1 MRVTLVH
8 NPTAG
13 DEQHDR
19 ESLTAAIVADG
30 HEVVYQSVK
39 ADDWE
44 DALSERADRVV
55 VAGGDGTVRKVFK
68 ELAGSSI
75 PVTVIPVGTANNIA
89 RTLGFETSDAQAL
102 VRGWSNAEHRP
113 FDVGEIS
120 SRWGQVAFVEA
131 TGGGVLAELLVQAE
145 GGRDDKVRHGLELL
159 DGLLERAPTHHWEVD
174 VDGDY
179 IAGEFLAVEVMNV
192 RQTGPQLPLA
202 PDADPGDGLLELV
215 LVRPEDRGTLVDH
228 VRERLDGRDGAPLPL
243 DRRSAKRIAFVPPA
257 GCPIRVDEELWPA
270 DPGSRAGAELE
281 VSARWRLDVL
291 VPR

>member
-19 ESLTAAIVADG
+19 ESLTAAIIADG

-113 FDVGEIS
+113 FDVGEIR

-202 PDADPGDGLLELV
+202 PDSSSSSSSGLRIVGSSWTTCASVWTDGTA
-215 LVRPEDRGTLVDH
+215 RPF
-228 VRERLDGRDGAPLPL
+228 
-243 DRRSAKRIAFVPPA
+243 RSTDAAQS
-257 GCPIRVDEELWPA
+257 
-270 DPGSRAGAELE
+270 GSRSFRRQA
-281 VSARWRLDVL
+281 ARSVWTRSSGRRTLAVA
-291 VPR
+291 PARSSRSPPGGGSMSSCRARAA